1 MIISLLF
8 IDIFCHKSPPFLHL
22 PGNNKQSLPMI
33 FNRQKYMSPQLID
46 EAFVVEHGFN
56 EMSPSAG
63 DDWTIDG
70 YDQNDIYSGDN
81 SGSWLD

>member
-1 MIISLLF
+1 
-8 IDIFCHKSPPFLHL
+8 
-22 PGNNKQSLPMI
+22 MI
-33 FNRQKYMSPQLID
+33 FNRQKYMSPLLID

-56 EMSPSAG
+56 EMSPSTG
-63 DDWTIDG
+63 DDWTIDV